1 MSFWTCGVAMPTD
14 EGRSIV
20 LMQANGKK
28 YVWDYARDE
37 AVPEDEMPHCSER
50 HRESEEA
57 KFKALQQEIDAVRPA
72 T

>member
-1 MSFWTCGVAMPTD
+1 MAGLARICKMYGGM
-14 EGRSIV
+14 EI
-20 LMQANGKK
+20 NGKK

-37 AVPEDEMPHCSER
+37 AVPEDEMPTGSER
-50 HRESEEA
+50 HRDSEKA